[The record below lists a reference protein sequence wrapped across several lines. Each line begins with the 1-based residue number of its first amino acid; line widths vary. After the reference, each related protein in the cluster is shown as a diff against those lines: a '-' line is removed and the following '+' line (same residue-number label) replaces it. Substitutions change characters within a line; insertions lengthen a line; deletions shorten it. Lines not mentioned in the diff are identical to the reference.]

1 MINLNNLQSN
11 NIIIYVNVDDVEIN
25 PYYGSGLFL
34 FGFKNGFSRQYS
46 YVIPNIVT
54 SNSRYTEF
62 EIELT
67 VTANEDPENGFVT
80 LSPSGNWDY
89 KLWAIDE
96 VTLDPSFG
104 VLIDKGQMYLENVAA
119 ESPNIVYLSDN
130 DSDKNIVYLTR
141 TETSCAVW
149 STFPDDWNLTPLIW
163 SQCFPTLCAGWAQF
177 PDEWNFTSLEWDE
190 CI

>member
-25 PYYGSGLFL
+25 PFYGSGLFL

-62 EIELT
+62 EIQLT
-67 VTANEDPENGFVT
+67 PTVEEDPENGLVT

-96 VTLDPSFG
+96 VTLDPSVG

-119 ESPNIVYLSDN
+119 EIPNVVYLSDN

-141 TETSCAVW
+141 TETVCATW
-149 STFPDDWNLTPLIW
+149 STFPDVWNLT
-163 SQCFPTLCAGWAQF
+163 
-177 PDEWNFTSLEWDE
+177 SLAFDE
-190 CI
+190 CV

>member
-1 MINLNNLQSN
+1 MINLQNLDTN
-11 NIIIYVNVDDVEIN
+11 NIIIYVNVADVEIN
-25 PYYGSGLFL
+25 PYFDSDLFL
-34 FGFKNGFSRQYS
+34 FGFKNGFSRQWS

-67 VTANEDPENGFVT
+67 VLVNEDPENGLVS

-96 VTLDPSFG
+96 ITLDPSLG
-104 VLIDKGQMYLENVAA
+104 VLIDKGQMYLENVTA
-119 ESPNIVYLSDN
+119 EIPSIVYLSDN

-141 TETSCAVW
+141 SETTCAIW
-149 STFPDDWNLTPLIW
+149 STFPDVYN
-163 SQCFPTLCAGWAQF
+163 Q
-177 PDEWNFTSLEWDE
+177 TSLYWDQ
-190 CI
+190 CL

>member
-1 MINLNNLQSN
+1 VINLQNLDTN
-11 NIIIYVNVDDVEIN
+11 NIIIYVNVADVEIN
-25 PYYGSGLFL
+25 PYSGSDLFL
-34 FGFKNGFSRQYS
+34 FGFKNGFSRQWS

-67 VTANEDPENGFVT
+67 TIAAEDPENGLVN

-96 VTLDPSFG
+96 ITLDPSLG
-104 VLIDKGQMYLENVAA
+104 VLIDKGQMYLENVNA
-119 ESPNIVYLSDN
+119 EVPNIVYISDN

-141 TETSCAVW
+141 SETTCAVW
-149 STFPDDWNLTPLIW
+149 STFPDVYN
-163 SQCFPTLCAGWAQF
+163 Q
-177 PDEWNFTSLEWDE
+177 TSLVWDE
-190 CI
+190 CL

>member
-25 PYYGSGLFL
+25 PFYGSGLFL

-67 VTANEDPENGFVT
+67 RSADDPENGIIT

-89 KLWAIDE
+89 KLYAIDE
-96 VTLDPSFG
+96 VTLDPAG
-104 VLIDKGQMYLENVAA
+104 AVLIDKGQMYLENVTA
-119 ESPNIVYLSDN
+119 EIPSIVYLSDN
-130 DSDKNIVYLTR
+130 DSDKNIVYLSR
-141 TETSCAVW
+141 NENTECAEW
-149 STFPDDWNLTPLIW
+149 NTFPDIWQLTAL
-163 SQCFPTLCAGWAQF
+163 GWG
-177 PDEWNFTSLEWDE
+177 E

>member
-1 MINLNNLQSN
+1 MINLNNLETNS
-11 NIIIYVNVDDVEIN
+11 IIIYVNVDDVEIN

-34 FGFKNGFSRQYS
+34 FGFKNGFSRQWS
-46 YVIPNIVT
+46 YVIPDIVT

-67 VTANEDPENGFVT
+67 VLQNEDPENGLVT

-96 VTLDPSFG
+96 VSLDPSVG

-119 ESPNIVYLSDN
+119 EIPSIVYLSDN

-141 TETSCAVW
+141 TETTCATW
-149 STFPDDWNLTPLIW
+149 STFPDVWNQTALAW
-163 SQCFPTLCAGWAQF
+163 G
-177 PDEWNFTSLEWDE
+177 E
-190 CI
+190 CL

>member
-1 MINLNNLQSN
+1 MINLQNLDTN
-11 NIIIYVNVDDVEIN
+11 NIIIYVNVADVEIN
-25 PYYGSGLFL
+25 PYSGSDLFL
-34 FGFKNGFSRQYS
+34 FGFKNGFSRQWS

-67 VTANEDPENGFVT
+67 TIAAEDPENGLVN

-96 VTLDPSFG
+96 ITLDPSLG
-104 VLIDKGQMYLENVAA
+104 VLIDKGQMYLENVNA
-119 ESPNIVYLSDN
+119 EVPNIVYISDN

-141 TETSCAVW
+141 SETTCAVW
-149 STFPDDWNLTPLIW
+149 STFPDIYN
-163 SQCFPTLCAGWAQF
+163 Q
-177 PDEWNFTSLEWDE
+177 TSLVWDE
-190 CI
+190 CL